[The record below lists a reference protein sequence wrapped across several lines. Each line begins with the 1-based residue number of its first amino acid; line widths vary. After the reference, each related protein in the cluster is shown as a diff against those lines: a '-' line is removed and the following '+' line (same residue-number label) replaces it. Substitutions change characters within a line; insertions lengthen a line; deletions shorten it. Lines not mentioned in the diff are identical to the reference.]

1 MARTV
6 QDIFVG
12 IDAGTT
18 GSKVAL
24 FDASGNELGS
34 GYFEYP
40 CLYPHPGWVEQ
51 DVEDVWRGICWASRA
66 ARVAANVAD
75 DAIRSI
81 GFSSQRG
88 SFILL
93 DEQERPLAPAVVW
106 NDSRA
111 KEMESVLLQRI
122 APERYRNITGMPVSG
137 SWAIAKLA

>member
-51 DVEDVWRGICWASRA
+51 DVEDVWKGNLPGKPCRSRGC
-66 ARVAANVAD
+66 
-75 DAIRSI
+75 
-81 GFSSQRG
+81 
-88 SFILL
+88 
-93 DEQERPLAPAVVW
+93 
-106 NDSRA
+106 
-111 KEMESVLLQRI
+111 
-122 APERYRNITGMPVSG
+122 
-137 SWAIAKLA
+137 